1 MFCISWPGIFVACLM
16 FGISGSYHFLT
27 SLSFQNRQANIKFF
41 WNIKCLW
48 VHIFLCLLFKPKTC
62 HRKQEEDKKEKV
74 LKMSQWLSKLFC
86 KSAHYFLVRQ
96 QQLQL
101 KVWPK
106 YRSQVSPFYNFFN
119 YQHPSLPPSIPPSR
133 SYYKMSL
140 TKKIGIFFQ
149 KSKKVKI
156 KKWK

>member
-1 MFCISWPGIFVACLM
+1 
-16 FGISGSYHFLT
+16 
-27 SLSFQNRQANIKFF
+27 
-41 WNIKCLW
+41 
-48 VHIFLCLLFKPKTC
+48 
-62 HRKQEEDKKEKV
+62 
-74 LKMSQWLSKLFC
+74 MSQWLSKLYC

-156 KKWK
+156 KKSRKKKSLVTFFSEADWRQFQLEVKCAESLEQKRWIRVVNMVKENFKRKEPIVPISPVWNLTFFRSLRNKK